1 MAKDFLNAKIF
12 DSRIKSDNITKK
24 ERLYGYLLGPFSV
37 MMLNSIL
44 NNYLNVYYTDV
55 MNIGHVWGGWFLS
68 LFPIVVKALDAFTFI
83 IMGVIIDRF
92 YSRQG
97 KARPWILF
105 SAPLLVVSMILLFV
119 VPPGSDLFLVI
130 WIFISYNLFYS
141 VAYTAYNT
149 SHTLM
154 VPLSTKNV
162 AERSKLSVL
171 ANSQH
176 MISGSIVAVL
186 FPTFII
192 PAIGVNKNAWVMVM
206 TLISCIAFPFIL
218 LEYYYTRERVTEQS
232 RETED
237 EIVSTQEKRTLRE
250 QLMLCLKSRSWI
262 VLMVYLILIHI
273 VNCVSNS
280 ATFYYCNWV
289 LGNYN
294 DGITQMLYYTVGN
307 APLGLGMFLARP
319 ICAKLGRKR
328 AMQLGFFLSVI
339 GTAICLFNPRNLTIV
354 LIGQMIKSAGLIPSS
369 FMVTALFGDALDDVE
384 EQSGAR
390 CDGFS
395 SSIYNV
401 IITVSTGIGLF
412 ILNFGLTQLGYI
424 APSSVS
430 TIPVQ
435 NDVVQGFFIFCA
447 IGCQTLVYPIIIV
460 LLQFFKE
467 KKVGV

>member
-1 MAKDFLNAKIF
+1 MKKDFLNAKIF
-12 DSRIKSDNITKK
+12 DSRIKSDSITKK

-44 NNYLNVYYTDV
+44 NHYLNVYYTDV
-55 MNIGHVWGGWFLS
+55 MNLGHIWDGWFLS
-68 LFPIVVKALDAFTFI
+68 LFPIVVKALDAFTFV

-105 SAPLLVVSMILLFV
+105 SAPLLVLSMILLFV
-119 VPPGSDLFLVI
+119 VPSGSDWFLVV

-186 FPTFII
+186 FPTLII

-218 LEYYYTRERVTEQS
+218 LEYYYTRERVTEES
-232 RETED
+232 REDSEKIAFTP
-237 EIVSTQEKRTLRE
+237 EKRTLRE
-250 QLMLCLKSRSWI
+250 QLILCLKSRSWM
-262 VLMVYLILIHI
+262 VLMIYLILIHV
-273 VNCVSNS
+273 VNCLSNS

-289 LGNYN
+289 LGDYN

-307 APLGLGMFLARP
+307 GPLGMGMFLARP
-319 ICAKLGRKR
+319 ICAKLGRKK
-328 AMQLGFFLSVI
+328 AMQLGFFLSTI
-339 GTAICLFNPRNLTIV
+339 GTVICLLNPQNLKMV
-354 LIGQMIKSAGLIPSS
+354 LIGQMIKSTGLIPSV

-384 EQSGAR
+384 EQSGVR

-401 IITVSTGIGLF
+401 IITLSTGVGLF

-435 NDVVQGFFIFCA
+435 SDLVQGFFVFCA
-447 IGCQTLVYPIIIV
+447 IGCQALIYPVIIV

-467 KKVGV
+467 KRFHL